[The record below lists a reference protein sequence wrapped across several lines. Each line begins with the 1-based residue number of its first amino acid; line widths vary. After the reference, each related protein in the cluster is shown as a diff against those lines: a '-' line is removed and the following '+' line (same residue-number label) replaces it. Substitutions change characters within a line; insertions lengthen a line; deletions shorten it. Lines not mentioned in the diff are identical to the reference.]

1 MKGLIKTLSMKGR
14 FFSFVIATALAS
26 LASCHT
32 AKQSTTG
39 STSIVGKQWR
49 LIELNG
55 QTVQP
60 ADQSKREPHMILN
73 ASEKKVNGNGG
84 CNSFFGSYELQGAN
98 GITFSKIGSTRMA
111 CPGDVMQVEHRL
123 FQAFEMTN
131 KFTLKNDTLFL
142 TKADMSPLA
151 KFVVSDVK

>member
-1 MKGLIKTLSMKGR
+1 MKGI
-14 FFSFVIATALAS
+14 FFSFVITIALAS

-39 STSIVGKQWR
+39 SASIVGKHWK

-55 QTVQP
+55 KTVQP
-60 ADQSKREPHMILN
+60 AEQLQREPHMILN
-73 ASEKKVNGNGG
+73 ASEKRVNENGG
-84 CNSFFGSYELQGAN
+84 CNSFFGSYELQGGN
-98 GITFSKIGSTRMA
+98 GITFSQIGSTRMA
-111 CPGDVMQVEHRL
+111 CSNEVMQVERQL

-131 KFTLKNDTLFL
+131 KFTLRNDTLFL

-151 KFVVSDVK
+151 KFVVSGTK